1 MTGVFNSNPPKP
13 RYLFIW
19 DIEKVLTF
27 TKRMP
32 NNKELS
38 DRHIN
43 LKLAIFLVFTSAG
56 WCHEICYLNINLMVR
71 TSTSFRLFFTKV
83 TKSWRKGKPPTC
95 LEFRKYSDDKKL
107 YVVACINEYLRR
119 SIIPYGTQG
128 QNQLLI
134 SHLISF
140 KEVLSSTLANWV
152 KLVLKM
158 AEIVTSL

>member
-1 MTGVFNSNPPKP
+1 
-13 RYLFIW
+13 
-19 DIEKVLTF
+19 
-27 TKRMP
+27 
-32 NNKELS
+32 
-38 DRHIN
+38 
-43 LKLAIFLVFTSAG
+43 
-56 WCHEICYLNINLMVR
+56 MVR
-71 TSTSFRLFFTKV
+71 TSTSFKLFFTKV

-107 YVVACINEYLRR
+107 YVVACIDEYLRR

-140 KEVLSSTLANWV
+140 KEILSSTLANWV